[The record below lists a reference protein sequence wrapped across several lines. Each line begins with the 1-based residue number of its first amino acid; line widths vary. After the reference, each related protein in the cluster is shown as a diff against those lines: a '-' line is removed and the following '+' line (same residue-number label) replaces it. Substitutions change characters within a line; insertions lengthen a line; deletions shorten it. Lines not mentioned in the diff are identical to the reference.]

1 MIPDSSQMVIQ
12 VVVTVTSS
20 PRDVLSVAHGFEFSS
35 GRTGVTS
42 NHDFFFFQVQRRF
55 YPPIWLLHTSGRTGR
70 KPRTSD
76 LALVCAAILS
86 TWAFE
91 NISTSRAL
99 LRPTL
104 APSAPIPATT
114 SRTSPPSGTSGNL
127 LATSTL
133 HQPPRGKA
141 RRTIKTWVSDIAS
154 AQHQVLTVWS

>member
-76 LALVCAAILS
+76 LALVCAAIFS

-91 NISTSRAL
+91 NISTSRRCFVRLSRLRRPLQRRLQEL
-99 LRPTL
+99 LRRL
-104 APSAPIPATT
+104 ELL
-114 SRTSPPSGTSGNL
+114 GTSQRLLHYINL
-127 LATSTL
+127 HEGRLEG
-133 HQPPRGKA
+133 P
-141 RRTIKTWVSDIAS
+141 
-154 AQHQVLTVWS
+154 